1 MFSRPFLAI
10 AIFYALIII
19 ILRPWI
25 PLPASDFHTQ
35 SQPEIPI
42 ISPLSR
48 HFVDVISKTTEK
60 PYDLL
65 LASVVFGSGMSPL
78 DPDLKDKYKKV
89 GLAHLLVA
97 SGTQVSILI
106 GFSLMIVRNLRIPL
120 NIGIVFVSIF
130 NIIFTIMTGCGPSM
144 IRAAVMGEISLLGL
158 LLDRRGDIYN
168 SLGIA
173 ALILMIIDPL
183 IIFNIGF
190 QLTFAATW
198 ALVYFCPILEKKG
211 IPSIVSVSLAPI
223 LVTMPIILYNFNQ
236 FSVVALLV
244 NVLVVPWIETLTVIG
259 FISTIL
265 GSFFLPIAEILNY
278 SLSLILKILNGI
290 VYVFCDISFSAVYLQ
305 QPGFLFV
312 LSYYAG
318 LIYIAEVW
326 KRGEKFVFDKR
337 KGVTLL
343 LLFISLFV
351 WNGAFGDSEKFPK
364 DKLQISVIDVK
375 QGDSIFI
382 RSPSGKTMLIDGGPC
397 FKNGDAGRYFV
408 LPFLYKQGINKI
420 DVVVLTHPHD
430 DHVGGLPSILKE
442 LQVGL
447 ILDSGQ
453 LHTSKRYMSFLE
465 YVERKNISYMLARR
479 GVKIDLGGGVLG
491 EILHPTDK
499 FIEESAL
506 NNNSVVMRLTY
517 GKFAMMLTGDLEKE
531 GEDQVLATF
540 SNELIKSDVLK
551 IGHHGSNTASSY
563 DFLKVVDPSI
573 AIISVG
579 KKNQFH
585 HPHKS
590 TLSKLEERRISVFR
604 TDLSGTVTVLTDGRG
619 FWIR

>member
-130 NIIFTIMTGCGPSM
+130 NIIFTIMTGCGP
-144 IRAAVMGEISLLGL
+144 
-158 LLDRRGDIYN
+158 
-168 SLGIA
+168 
-173 ALILMIIDPL
+173 LMIIDPL

-430 DHVGGLPSILKE
+430 DHVGGFPSILKE